1 MGIVLLVGIAW
12 MVLATSVAVL
22 IGRAIRVADER
33 VVAGGPERLPAFA
46 FEANTSLNF
55 AR

>member
-1 MGIVLLVGIAW
+1 MSLLLIVGMVW
-12 MVLATSVAVL
+12 MALAVPGAVL

-33 VVAGGPERLPAFA
+33 HGASVPERLPAFA
-46 FEANTSLNF
+46 FEGDTLHF

>member
-1 MGIVLLVGIAW
+1 MVGIAW
-12 MVLATSVAVL
+12 MVLAGSVALL

-33 VVAGGPERLPAFA
+33 AGAGTSDRLPVFA
-46 FEANTSLNF
+46 FEANAPVNV